1 MESQMLARGTLVV
14 AAGLAIGF
22 SMSCLLVE
30 TSHAANECMLKPNGT
45 APQGTHWYYHLER
58 ATQRKCWYLGA
69 EGTRAQVRGLL
80 ATAKPQRTPSKPAAE
95 TAAQAP
101 IELTTAAADRAAD
114 IPAPN
119 ANAAQDATTASLSTR
134 WSGFSRSGSAV
145 SAEPPTASMSSSY
158 VQERAAAPA
167 EDDMP
172 LIWPILT
179 PAELSQ
185 TEPVPQAS
193 ISLWQLTAAFAAV
206 LALAALITHVL
217 LRLTAARK
225 HIMARRSARAGFR
238 ERPIPQ
244 SRATVAQKPLR
255 ATSSRAADTEASV
268 RQLLHALQHRRSTD
282 HRGRLQARLAED
294 APATP

>member
-80 ATAKPQRTPSKPAAE
+80 AAKPQRTTSKPAAE

-101 IELTTAAADRAAD
+101 TELTTVAADRAAD

-134 WSGFSRSGSAV
+134 WSGFSRSGSAI
-145 SAEPPTASMSSSY
+145 SAEPPTVSMSSSY
-158 VQERAAAPA
+158 AQEQAAAPA

-193 ISLWQLTAAFAAV
+193 VSLWQLTAVFAAV

-225 HIMARRSARAGFR
+225 HTMARRSARAGFR

-244 SRATVAQKPLR
+244 SRATVIQRPLR

-268 RQLLHALQHRRSTD
+268 RQLLHALQHRRSTE
-282 HRGRLQARLAED
+282 HRGGLQTRLAED
-294 APATP
+294 AVATL